1 MEWDWV
7 YKVEWSFKL
16 HSGTRSKLFHSISV
30 LRSTFS
36 PTIDNSCTFIQ
47 CTITKIWTSS
57 ILFDRFWFPQ
67 HVQANKRIYEFATS
81 RLEEIEFFSFYR
93 DFYVTVR
100 YNKKSVYMLHRK
112 FWHFFLY
119 FLIDF
124 YWMVYSSWN
133 RFSFVWF
140 LNKVLAY
147 WIKLK
152 PHNIFE
158 REYILSESKITTT

>member
-36 PTIDNSCTFIQ
+36 PTIDNSFTFIQ

-100 YNKKSVYMLHRK
+100 YNKKV
-112 FWHFFLY
+112 FTCCTENFDTFFFTL
-119 FLIDF
+119 
-124 YWMVYSSWN
+124 
-133 RFSFVWF
+133 
-140 LNKVLAY
+140 
-147 WIKLK
+147 
-152 PHNIFE
+152 
-158 REYILSESKITTT
+158 LSTFMNGVFFME